1 MNSIQVD
8 KNSIAKSIRLTGSSI
23 KTKPKNSKYFLWA
36 LGIGTFAFIFSLLQL
51 NIDYTKIVS
60 GTSEFVAMFA
70 KMFPPDASDWLS
82 VVDSAVLTFQMTWVG
97 TLSAAIFS
105 YVIAFFGASNITPN
119 PVIKVA
125 VRGFGALMRAIPVMV
140 WGIIFVAAVG
150 LGPMPGVMA
159 LTVHSMGML
168 TKVFSDSIEEI
179 DNGVIEAL
187 KAAGANKIQIIT
199 RGVIPATFT
208 SSLSWFLLRLDIDL
222 RYSTL
227 LGMVGAGGI
236 GWELVY
242 SMRNYNLNRALFVTL
257 IIFTMLFTLEI
268 INNSIKRKI
277 IKV

>member
-8 KNSIAKSIRLTGSSI
+8 EDLVVEPIRLTEGSV
-23 KTKPKNSKYFLWA
+23 KTKAKNSGYLLWV
-36 LGIGTFAFIFSLLQL
+36 LGIGILIFIFSLLQL
-51 NIDYTKIVS
+51 NIDYTKIIS
-60 GTSEFVAMFA
+60 GTSEFVGMFA

-97 TLSAAIFS
+97 TLSAAVFS
-105 YVIAFFGASNITPN
+105 YIIAFFGASNITPN
-119 PVIKVA
+119 PAVRSV
-125 VRGFGALMRAIPVMV
+125 VRGFGALMRAVPVMV

-159 LTVHSMGML
+159 LAVHSMGML
-168 TKVFSDSIEEI
+168 IKVFSDSIEEI
-179 DNGVIEAL
+179 DEGFIEAL
-187 KAAGANKIQIIT
+187 KATGANKIQIIT

-257 IIFTMLFTLEI
+257 IIFAMLFALEI

>member
-1 MNSIQVD
+1 
-8 KNSIAKSIRLTGSSI
+8 
-23 KTKPKNSKYFLWA
+23 
-36 LGIGTFAFIFSLLQL
+36 
-51 NIDYTKIVS
+51 
-60 GTSEFVAMFA
+60 
-70 KMFPPDASDWLS
+70 
-82 VVDSAVLTFQMTWVG
+82 VG
-97 TLSAAIFS
+97 TLSAAVFS
-105 YVIAFFGASNITPN
+105 YIIAFFGASNITPN
-119 PVIKVA
+119 PAVRSV
-125 VRGFGALMRAIPVMV
+125 VRGFGALMRAVPVMV

-159 LTVHSMGML
+159 LAVHSMGML
-168 TKVFSDSIEEI
+168 IKVFSDSIEEI
-179 DNGVIEAL
+179 DEGFIEAL
-187 KAAGANKIQIIT
+187 KATGANKIQIIT

-257 IIFTMLFTLEI
+257 IIFAMLFALEI